1 MVRIG
6 GGSTK
11 FVLSDRCTCLEKRPF
26 TGLTGLKLNKLFLSR
41 LACMNAWQGPLA
53 RQSVQLLND
62 GQMSELWFTSS

>member
-1 MVRIG
+1 MMYIKSMIKQVE
-6 GGSTK
+6 
-11 FVLSDRCTCLEKRPF
+11 VLVWKKDL
-26 TGLTGLKLNKLFLSR
+26 LLVMTGLKLNKLFLSR